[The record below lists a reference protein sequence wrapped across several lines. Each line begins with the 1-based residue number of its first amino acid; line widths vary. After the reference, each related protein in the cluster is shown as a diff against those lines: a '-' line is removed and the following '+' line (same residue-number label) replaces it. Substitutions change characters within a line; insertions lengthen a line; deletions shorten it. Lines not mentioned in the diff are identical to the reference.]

1 MSSSG
6 DRALAAKAER
16 VLSASLR
23 RRPSVRR
30 RRSRNGIRSAKVK
43 RVRAAIAEGSYDEE
57 ELLDMALVSLAADLE
72 EMLDEHGC
80 CDFEE

>member
-1 MSSSG
+1 MLSNRG
-6 DRALAAKAER
+6 RVLAAKAER

-30 RRSRNGIRSAKVK
+30 RWSRNGIRSAKVE
-43 RVRAAIAEGSYDEE
+43 RVRAAIAEGNYDEE
-57 ELLDMALVSLAADLE
+57 ELLDMALVSLAAELE

-80 CDFEE
+80 CGFEE